1 MTVMADASAHIHP
14 RKLYELLRA
23 CPSAETR
30 AKAAF
35 QFLAGASGSGHACLF
50 LAGGADLVLVESSP
64 GSAQVPGLAQEAI
77 RALHAEQDMKV
88 EDDRT
93 KTVDIRMLEAI
104 PETPLSTIW
113 HSHSGVAFDRSA
125 LSFYRDGRWA
135 TVGVFMFKPAEL
147 AAAKSIRRAH
157 IEALCN
163 AFVDSGD
170 VVVARATL
178 VP

>member
-1 MTVMADASAHIHP
+1 MADASAHIHP

-35 QFLAGASGSGHACLF
+35 QFLSGAAGSNHACLF
-50 LAGGADLVLVESSP
+50 LVRGADLVLVGSSP
-64 GSAQVPGLAQEAI
+64 GTAQVPGMAEEAK
-77 RALHAEQDMKV
+77 RALSAEQETKV

-93 KTVDIRMLEAI
+93 KTVDIRMLEAM
-104 PETPLSTIW
+104 PEAPVSTTW
-113 HSHSGVAFDRSA
+113 QSSSGLVFDRSA
-125 LSFYRDGRWA
+125 LSLYRDGGWIS
-135 TVGVFMFKPAEL
+135 VGLFMFKPAEL
-147 AAAKSIRRAH
+147 TAAKSIRRAH

-170 VVVARATL
+170 VVVA
-178 VP
+178 